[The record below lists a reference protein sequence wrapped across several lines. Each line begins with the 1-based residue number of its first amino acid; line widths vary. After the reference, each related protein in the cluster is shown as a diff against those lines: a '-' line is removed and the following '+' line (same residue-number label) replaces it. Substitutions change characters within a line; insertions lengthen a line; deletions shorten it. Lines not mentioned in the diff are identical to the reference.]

1 VLLANAG
8 LVTAWRHRRFE
19 AIRYGGALIL
29 FPLMYHFT
37 HPEPYHLRP
46 LDPLL
51 VVLGCDAI
59 VAWRERAP
67 TRVVPRESAIL
78 TEGERCLKPIAFR
91 DEVFDSF

>member
-1 VLLANAG
+1 
-8 LVTAWRHRRFE
+8 
-19 AIRYGGALIL
+19 
-29 FPLMYHFT
+29 MYYFT

-67 TRVVPRESAIL
+67 TRVVLRESAIL
-78 TEGERCLKPIAFR
+78 TEGERSLKPNAVR